1 MLGSLLVTLREGFEA
16 ALVVGIVLAYL
27 RKSGATD
34 RVRVVW
40 LGVAAAAVVSVL
52 AGTLLFVSGHELK
65 GSAEK
70 ICEGGTMLLAAT
82 LLTWMI
88 FWMRRQASA
97 SASSHGLHAK
107 VSSALVAGTTALFW
121 VAFVA
126 VAREGIETA
135 LFLFAAAGKDSAV
148 ATFAGGLTGL
158 VVAVALGVA
167 VYRGGRRLNL
177 RLFFNVTGL
186 ALLGFS
192 AYLLYGSLH
201 EFGELAGSELL
212 EIGGIVGA
220 VGYVLLVVWLY
231 LRPPAWLARPPAGTR
246 RQIA

>member
-1 MLGSLLVTLREGFEA
+1 MLGSLLVSLREGFEA

-34 RVRVVW
+34 RGRFVW
-40 LGVAAAAVVSVL
+40 LGVAAAALISALV
-52 AGTLLFVSGHELK
+52 GTLLFVSGHELK

-70 ICEGGTMLLAAT
+70 IFEGGTMLLAAA

-88 FWMRRQASA
+88 FWMRRQAA
-97 SASSHGLHAK
+97 ASSHGLHAK
-107 VSSALVAGTTALFW
+107 VSSALTAGTTALFW

-135 LFLFAAAGKDSAV
+135 LFLFAATGKNSAV
-148 ATFAGGLTGL
+148 ATIAGGLTGL
-158 VVAVALGVA
+158 IVAVALGVA
-167 VYRGGRRLNL
+167 VCRGGSRLNL
-177 RLFFNVTGL
+177 GLFFNVTGL

-201 EFGELAGSELL
+201 EFGELAGSELI
-212 EIGGIVGA
+212 EIGGIA
-220 VGYVLLVVWLY
+220 VAIGYALAVAWLY
-231 LRPPAWLARPPAGTR
+231 LRPPAWLARPAAETR